1 MQHVETGTC
10 ATVVN
15 PRMYCR
21 ASGLSPCMLSNLTA
35 RPCGLPG
42 TGNSFDDDDDGDI
55 DDDCDLVGEY
65 ITYM

>member
-10 ATVVN
+10 VTVVN

-35 RPCGLPG
+35 GPCGSPA
-42 TGNSFDDDDDGDI
+42 TGNSFDD